1 MSNLEQFE
9 TAQDQGVNEEAR
21 APMRTLTAEELHEI
35 VGGPDIQN
43 GGAIG
48 LTASTVSTAG

>member
-1 MSNLEQFE
+1 
-9 TAQDQGVNEEAR
+9 
-21 APMRTLTAEELHEI
+21 MRTLTAEELHEI